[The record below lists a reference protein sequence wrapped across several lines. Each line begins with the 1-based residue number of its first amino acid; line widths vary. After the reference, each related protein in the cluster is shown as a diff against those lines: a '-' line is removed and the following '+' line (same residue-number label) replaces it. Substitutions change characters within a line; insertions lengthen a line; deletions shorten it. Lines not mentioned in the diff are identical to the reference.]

1 MQELRQR
8 FDKLTGPDDE
18 QVQPVQKEKQKER
31 LSFFQRK
38 DAFMKEC
45 QKRFARRIF
54 VPIVVRSAAELLND
68 RKLFPVEEYCD
79 RPSSQYNCDYGC
91 QHTKSCEALFA
102 YTPEQMELAARF
114 APETPDFLT
123 KKSKLETLEK
133 PDDEEKSSE
142 YCDEAIDQRACS
154 DQHLAELDPKQ
165 QLQTT
170 AGELASVMQELR
182 QRFDNRTTAKDV
194 PVQSVQKEEQK
205 EQLNYRQR
213 KDAFIEKYDYVFWSR
228 SAPQLSNDRKKFP
241 KEEWCDRPSSQY
253 ECANGGCCQH
263 TQSCQSLFVYSP
275 EEMKLAV
282 EWDSETPDFLTEKSK
297 RETMEKLDDEDRL
310 SVYSDYIDIDQHI
323 DQCTYYINHPA
334 FSSRRLAARSN
345 DYLTPADAVTADGQ
359 NDKEAASNLTTSS
372 VYFGQSSE
380 NFGLEPLLGS
390 LEDINSTK
398 TCLQATHQR
407 NYFLDEDYGW
417 YWENVSSES
426 VYISWE
432 SIHTMKEEL
441 DPVEGQF
448 YDYSVLFSPSFDDFF
463 NGSASE
469 EAFFDVD
476 KLSVYC
482 DRALIG
488 SASTGDLGTS
498 ISQESFYCLPTKR
511 IQLRK
516 PASPS
521 VFKALFQS
529 SDSDMESVPSSIQSS
544 VSLLLSPLEAREE
557 VRKLALQANNVDDFF
572 ELIPDNLLDNFF
584 SDYKMLV
591 RHKML
596 EEQCDNIREELMKQP
611 KKLMIEATEG
621 IRMDEN

>member
-1 MQELRQR
+1 MSSPTHNCCLPKQQQPQTTAGELASVMQELRQR
-8 FDKLTGPDDE
+8 FNKPSHPNDVP
-18 QVQPVQKEKQKER
+18 VQPVQKEKQKER

-133 PDDEEKSSE
+133 PDDEEKSPK
-142 YCDEAIDQRACS
+142 YCAEANDQRVCS
-154 DQHLAELDPKQ
+154 DKHLAELDPKQ

-170 AGELASVMQELR
+170 TEDLTSVIQELR
-182 QRFDNRTTAKDV
+182 QRFDNRTTANDV
-194 PVQSVQKEEQK
+194 PVQPVQKEEQE

-213 KDAFIEKYDYVFWSR
+213 KDASVKKYGYYFWTR
-228 SAPQLSNDRKKFP
+228 SALELFNDREKFP
-241 KEEWCDRPSSQY
+241 VGDRPSSQY

-263 TQSCQSLFVYSP
+263 TQSCPSLFVYSP
-275 EEMKLAV
+275 ERVKFAAEF
-282 EWDSETPDFLTEKSK
+282 DSVPDFLKKKSE

-310 SVYSDYIDIDQHI
+310 SVYSEYIDIDQHI

-334 FSSRRLAARSN
+334 FSSRRLTARSN
-345 DYLTPADAVTADGQ
+345 DYLTPLDTPSLDAVTANGRS
-359 NDKEAASNLTTSS
+359 DKAAASNLTSS
-372 VYFGQSSE
+372 DDYFGQSSE

-390 LEDINSTK
+390 LEDINSTE
-398 TCLQATHQR
+398 TCSQTT
-407 NYFLDEDYGW
+407 NEKIDW
-417 YWENVSSES
+417 YWKNVSSES

-448 YDYSVLFSPSFDDFF
+448 YDYSPLPSPSFDDFF
-463 NGSASE
+463 IGSASV
-469 EAFFDVD
+469 AYFDVD
-476 KLSVYC
+476 KC
-482 DRALIG
+482 KEI
-488 SASTGDLGTS
+488 T
-498 ISQESFYCLPTKR
+498 
-511 IQLRK
+511 
-516 PASPS
+516 
-521 VFKALFQS
+521 
-529 SDSDMESVPSSIQSS
+529 
-544 VSLLLSPLEAREE
+544 PL
-557 VRKLALQANNVDDFF
+557 KIIL
-572 ELIPDNLLDNFF
+572 
-584 SDYKMLV
+584 
-591 RHKML
+591 
-596 EEQCDNIREELMKQP
+596 
-611 KKLMIEATEG
+611 
-621 IRMDEN
+621 

>member
-1 MQELRQR
+1 M
-8 FDKLTGPDDE
+8 
-18 QVQPVQKEKQKER
+18 
-31 LSFFQRK
+31 
-38 DAFMKEC
+38 
-45 QKRFARRIF
+45 
-54 VPIVVRSAAELLND
+54 SAHDLFND
-68 RKLFPVEEYCD
+68 REKFPV
-79 RPSSQYNCDYGC
+79 
-91 QHTKSCEALFA
+91 
-102 YTPEQMELAARF
+102 
-114 APETPDFLT
+114 
-123 KKSKLETLEK
+123 
-133 PDDEEKSSE
+133 
-142 YCDEAIDQRACS
+142 
-154 DQHLAELDPKQ
+154 
-165 QLQTT
+165 
-170 AGELASVMQELR
+170 
-182 QRFDNRTTAKDV
+182 
-194 PVQSVQKEEQK
+194 
-205 EQLNYRQR
+205 
-213 KDAFIEKYDYVFWSR
+213 
-228 SAPQLSNDRKKFP
+228 
-241 KEEWCDRPSSQY
+241 EEWCDRPSSQY

-263 TQSCQSLFVYSP
+263 TQSCQSLFVYTP
-275 EEMKLAV
+275 EQMKFAA
-282 EWDSETPDFLTEKSK
+282 EFDSVPDFLKERSK
-297 RETMEKLDDEDRL
+297 REAMEKLDDEDRL

-345 DYLTPADAVTADGQ
+345 DYLTPLDTPSLDAVTANGRS
-359 NDKEAASNLTTSS
+359 DKAAASNLTSS
-372 VYFGQSSE
+372 DDYFGQSSE

-398 TCLQATHQR
+398 TCSQTT
-407 NYFLDEDYGW
+407 NEKIDW

-448 YDYSVLFSPSFDDFF
+448 YDYSVLFSPSFYDFF
-463 NGSASE
+463 NRSASE

-498 ISQESFYCLPTKR
+498 ISQESIYCLPSKR

-521 VFKALFQS
+521 VFKALLQGS
-529 SDSDMESVPSSIQSS
+529 NSDMESSS
-544 VSLLLSPLEAREE
+544 VSLLSPLEAREK

-572 ELIPDNLLDNFF
+572 ELIPDDLLDNFF

-596 EEQCDNIREELMKQP
+596 EEQCDNIREGLTKQP
-611 KKLMIEATEG
+611 KKA
-621 IRMDEN
+621 DD